1 MSHLSRGKLANVAQ
15 VAAGS
20 TSAVVTVAGNN
31 NVYVKSI
38 IIHDGSNI
46 GSVGVANTAHVYFV
60 PNNAEGVFPFKYEA
74 ETVGLLH
81 VKDGK
86 IFKSQSSRN
95 WKIALYW
102 INVIR
107 DVSGEGGKMIISMY
121 HQILIRL

>member
-46 GSVGVANTAHVYFV
+46 GSVGVANTAHVYLFLIMV
-60 PNNAEGVFPFKYEA
+60 V
-74 ETVGLLH
+74 VW
-81 VKDGK
+81 V
-86 IFKSQSSRN
+86 QQ
-95 WKIALYW
+95 
-102 INVIR
+102 
-107 DVSGEGGKMIISMY
+107 
-121 HQILIRL
+121 HQQIEFLM

>member
-20 TSAVVTVAGNN
+20 TSAVVTVDGNN

-60 PNNAEGVFPFKYEA
+60 PNNGGSVGSASSINQIANLTVYNQ
-74 ETVGLLH
+74 ETVFFEPSYPLVLTATNDTIQVGAASTIVNFLL
-81 VKDGK
+81 
-86 IFKSQSSRN
+86 
-95 WKIALYW
+95 
-102 INVIR
+102 
-107 DVSGEGGKMIISMY
+107 SGDKEA
-121 HQILIRL
+121 